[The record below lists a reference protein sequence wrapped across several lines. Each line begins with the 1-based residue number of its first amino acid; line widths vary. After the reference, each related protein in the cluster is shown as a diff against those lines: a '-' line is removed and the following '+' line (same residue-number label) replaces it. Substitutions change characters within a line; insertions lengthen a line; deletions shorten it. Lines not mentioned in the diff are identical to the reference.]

1 MKSDDTQTEEGE
13 LIAEEAA
20 PETSADV
27 ADAAA
32 DEADSPS
39 EPKAAKRSKLP
50 IVLALLV
57 IAGAAAVGWVNMQS
71 GDETNAADTTDAAEP
86 SVATTT
92 SEPARANS
100 EPATERQQPLATGD
114 IIERASV
121 ADVDALK
128 RDIESLQRD
137 LDAMRESIDGN
148 ERAVAAQART
158 SDRLEKDIEQRVD
171 LLDSLPGRV
180 RNNEEALATLQGIS
194 AGSRRAWLI
203 AEAEYYLQIANAQMQ
218 LANNPALAAAAM
230 ELADQRVRELAD
242 PAFTAVRRKIRE
254 ELTALN
260 SINQTDIEGVT
271 LTLGSLAAMI
281 PGLPLQ
287 QETPQRASRERSDDP
302 DATGWSRVKQSTG
315 DFFSDM
321 VRVRDANDSD
331 RPMLSPDAAYF
342 LRLNVQ
348 LQLQAARL
356 SLLLGESVSYE
367 QTLQDAEAWLKEYF
381 VPTDAGVIAALD
393 MLGEVSNTEFV
404 DERPDIS
411 GSLTLLRQLR
421 DIGSASE

>member
-1 MKSDDTQTEEGE
+1 
-13 LIAEEAA
+13 
-20 PETSADV
+20 
-27 ADAAA
+27 
-32 DEADSPS
+32 
-39 EPKAAKRSKLP
+39 
-50 IVLALLV
+50 
-57 IAGAAAVGWVNMQS
+57 
-71 GDETNAADTTDAAEP
+71 
-86 SVATTT
+86 
-92 SEPARANS
+92 
-100 EPATERQQPLATGD
+100 
-114 IIERASV
+114 
-121 ADVDALK
+121 
-128 RDIESLQRD
+128 
-137 LDAMRESIDGN
+137 
-148 ERAVAAQART
+148 
-158 SDRLEKDIEQRVD
+158 
-171 LLDSLPGRV
+171 
-180 RNNEEALATLQGIS
+180 
-194 AGSRRAWLI
+194 
-203 AEAEYYLQIANAQMQ
+203 YLQIANAHMQ

-287 QETPQRASRERSDDP
+287 QETPQRASRERSADP

-367 QTLQDAEAWLKEYF
+367 QTLQDAETWLKEYF

-393 MLGEVSNTEFV
+393 MLGEVANTEFV